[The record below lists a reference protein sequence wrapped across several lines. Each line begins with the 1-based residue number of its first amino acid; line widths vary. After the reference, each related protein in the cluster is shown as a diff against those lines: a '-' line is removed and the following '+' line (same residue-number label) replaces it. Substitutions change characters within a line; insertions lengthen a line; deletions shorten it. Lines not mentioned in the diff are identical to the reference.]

1 MTSTK
6 VIFIWSLLGTLG
18 IASLAKATYVKP
30 PSPVAIMPQHHSR
43 AQMLRSQGEN
53 GKLNSVNNASIE
65 VTKSP

>member
-1 MTSTK
+1 MLRSTK

-18 IASLAKATYVKP
+18 IVSLAKATYVNP

-53 GKLNSVNNASIE
+53 GKLNSADNVSIE
-65 VTKSP
+65 ATK